1 MSQDETS
8 SASALPSSPHGDGLV
23 IEPAV
28 EADVAACVGLMSA
41 NAVGAR
47 VGQEAGDLAPY
58 LDAFARMREGGR
70 TVLHVARLPGMGP
83 GEIVG
88 MFELTVLD
96 GLSFSGRPRAQV
108 ESVHV
113 DPSMRS
119 RGLGARMMA
128 FAEERARERG
138 CVLMQLA
145 SNAQRTRAHAFYE
158 RLGYEP
164 SHLGFKRML

>member
-1 MSQDETS
+1 MPQDKLS
-8 SASALPSSPHGDGLV
+8 SASADGSCASGEALV

-28 EADVAACVGLMSA
+28 EADVPACVALMSA

-47 VGQEAGDLAPY
+47 VGQEIEDPAPY
-58 LDAFARMREGGR
+58 LAAFARMREGGR

-88 MFELTVLD
+88 MFELTIID

-128 FAEERARERG
+128 FAEDRARQSG

-145 SNAQRTRAHAFYE
+145 SNAGRTRAHAFYE
-158 RLGYEP
+158 RARL
-164 SHLGFKRML
+164 